1 MDCVSENIVAARQG
15 RSPRAC
21 YTHPVRAPCR
31 LPLILSLCVITV
43 APVAGQDVAVTI
55 ALTSTSG
62 TPATYLLEN
71 FPKSGCPNISIIL
84 DESKADYVLDA
95 HGGDFEGAKGSEG
108 AHGPRPPQ
116 PKARYTLYKNRT
128 AVFGT
133 TPVKEK
139 NAVKDVCK
147 FLLRDSSK

>member
-1 MDCVSENIVAARQG
+1 VRTEN
-15 RSPRAC
+15 AC
-21 YTHPVRAPCR
+21 YTHAVRTSSG
-31 LPLILSLCVITV
+31 LPLILFVCVITV
-43 APVAGQDVAVTI
+43 AGVAGQDVAITI
-55 ALTSTSG
+55 ALTATSG

-84 DESKADYVLDA
+84 DESKADFVLDA

-116 PKARYTLYKNRT
+116 PKARYTLYHNGK

-147 FLLRDSSK
+147 FLLKGSSNP